1 MLVDLAG
8 HTAGNRLLVFA
19 RKPAPVQVEYMIG
32 HGCTSGL
39 SAIDAFLADDM
50 LAPPGAEAVFSEQL
64 LRLPRIPLAYR
75 PPEGMPP
82 VVAPACPRQRLRHLR
97 LFRPHGAAE
106 RRRDRR
112 LVRASCTRFPTRGWC

>member
-19 RKPAPVQVEYMIG
+19 RKPAPVQIEYMIG

-39 SAIDAFLADDM
+39 SAIDAFLADDV

-64 LRLPRIPLAYR
+64 IRLPRHAAGVPAAGR
-75 PPEGMPP
+75 DAAGR
-82 VVAPACPRQRLRHLR
+82 APAARTPTATS
-97 LFRPHGAAE
+97 PSAISAA
-106 RRRDRR
+106 R
-112 LVRASCTRFPTRGWC
+112 CG